1 VIASRR
7 NQCRGGKADD
17 EISTIRKL
25 IAM

>member
-1 VIASRR
+1 VIAGRR